1 MTTNTK
7 TLLTVAAVAAVLYFV
22 FKKPKTDA

>member
-22 FKKPKTDA
+22 FKKPKTDS